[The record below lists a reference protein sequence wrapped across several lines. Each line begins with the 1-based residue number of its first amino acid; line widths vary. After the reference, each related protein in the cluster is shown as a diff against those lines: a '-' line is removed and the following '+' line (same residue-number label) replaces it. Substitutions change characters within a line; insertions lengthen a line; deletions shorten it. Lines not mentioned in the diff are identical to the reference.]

1 MSNTFSHMLAF
12 LLLLPAAVA
21 QQGAVSPMHHAKG
34 TFTISMKPLTPAPAE
49 GLSRYS
55 IDKQIHGD
63 LEATTRGEMFSGGDY
78 KAGAAG
84 YVAIEVVT
92 GTLQGK
98 HGSFAIQQ
106 MGTMDQT
113 GPKLTAIVVPGSGTG
128 ELKGIAGTLT
138 IDPSNGQ
145 HSYTLDYT
153 LPAAE

>member
-1 MSNTFSHMLAF
+1 MFINLIA
-12 LLLLPAAVA
+12 LCLVVPAAAA
-21 QQGAVSPMHHAKG
+21 QQGSVSPMHHAKG
-34 TFTISMKPLTPAPAE
+34 TFTINMKPLTPAPAE

-55 IDKQIHGD
+55 IDKQMHGD
-63 LEATTRGEMFSGGDY
+63 LEATTQGEMFSGGDY
-78 KAGAAG
+78 KTGAAG

-106 MGTMDQT
+106 MGTMDQN

-145 HSYTLDYT
+145 HSYTLDYR
-153 LPAAE
+153 LPGA